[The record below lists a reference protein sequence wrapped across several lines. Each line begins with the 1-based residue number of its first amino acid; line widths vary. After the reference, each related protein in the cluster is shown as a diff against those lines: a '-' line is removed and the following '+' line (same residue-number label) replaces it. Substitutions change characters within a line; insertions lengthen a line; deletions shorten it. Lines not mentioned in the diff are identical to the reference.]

1 DPHRAPTPDGDVFVQ
16 AHAGQRLAPYP
27 LAPALP
33 PGQPLGHLTPHTW
46 DDAQRA
52 WNDGRMDQWLA
63 AKGRLGMG
71 YYRPEELPLQTAL
84 ARAFTLCEAYHC
96 SMHAGT
102 NPNRLFL
109 WTGTND
115 PHGQAGGPALV
126 NTHDRPGP
134 AHEGYAWTTYPERL
148 QAAGVD
154 WAIYQDMADN
164 YHDNPL
170 AGFRQYRAELAGGA
184 ARAPLRE
191 RALSTRTLAAL
202 AEDAANGRLPQVA
215 WIIAPAADS
224 EHPEVSSPA
233 QGAAFSARVLDIL
246 TRAPALWRR
255 CALLLTYDE
264 NDCFFDHM
272 PPPAP
277 PGAAGGGS
285 TADTAGEYHQ
295 ARGGPSAGTPDDP
308 RALHGRAYG
317 LGPRVP
323 MLVVSPFSRGG
334 WLDAR
339 VYDHTSVIRLLE
351 SRFGVAEPNISPW
364 RRAVCGD
371 LSHAFDFTG
380 AQDQA
385 GAPGPRSRPSPYACH
400 VEAWAADGRQRVRMA
415 NPGHATLVL
424 HVYDCLRLAQGPR
437 RYTIEPGRQWEDSW
451 PDAGADL
458 ACDLWILGPDGF
470 HRHIRRHGAAAP
482 LAAAWR
488 DQPPALLLENRGAQA
503 LQARIES
510 AYGEAPA
517 LLRLAPG
524 EQAAWPYEP
533 ASRGWYDLT
542 ASAAGQSLRL
552 AGRMRAA
559 GPGRPDPR
567 LG

>member
-1 DPHRAPTPDGDVFVQ
+1 
-16 AHAGQRLAPYP
+16 
-27 LAPALP
+27 
-33 PGQPLGHLTPHTW
+33 
-46 DDAQRA
+46 
-52 WNDGRMDQWLA
+52 
-63 AKGRLGMG
+63 
-71 YYRPEELPLQTAL
+71 
-84 ARAFTLCEAYHC
+84 
-96 SMHAGT
+96 
-102 NPNRLFL
+102 
-109 WTGTND
+109 
-115 PHGQAGGPALV
+115 
-126 NTHDRPGP
+126 
-134 AHEGYAWTTYPERL
+134 
-148 QAAGVD
+148 
-154 WAIYQDMADN
+154 
-164 YHDNPL
+164 
-170 AGFRQYRAELAGGA
+170 
-184 ARAPLRE
+184 
-191 RALSTRTLAAL
+191 
-202 AEDAANGRLPQVA
+202 
-215 WIIAPAADS
+215 
-224 EHPEVSSPA
+224 
-233 QGAAFSARVLDIL
+233 
-246 TRAPALWRR
+246 
-255 CALLLTYDE
+255 
-264 NDCFFDHM
+264 
-272 PPPAP
+272 
-277 PGAAGGGS
+277 
-285 TADTAGEYHQ
+285 
-295 ARGGPSAGTPDDP
+295 GPSAGTPDDP

-488 DQPPALLLENRGAQA
+488 DQPP
-503 LQARIES
+503 
-510 AYGEAPA
+510 
-517 LLRLAPG
+517 
-524 EQAAWPYEP
+524 
-533 ASRGWYDLT
+533 
-542 ASAAGQSLRL
+542 
-552 AGRMRAA
+552 
-559 GPGRPDPR
+559 
-567 LG
+567 